1 MKWIM
6 NKNFKNETRKRKR
19 VKILIKKVGIEIALN
34 KVNEDE
40 KE

>member
-1 MKWIM
+1 M

>member
-6 NKNFKNETRKRKR
+6 NKKFKNETRKRKR

>member
-1 MKWIM
+1 M
-6 NKNFKNETRKRKR
+6 NKKFKNETRKRKR